1 MFIRSRGFTVI
12 ELLIVIVVLGVL
24 TSVIIASYNNASRRA
39 YTSSLQL
46 DVTAMDK
53 AQKTYMTLTGTAPLS
68 YNSDGSANDV
78 LVFAPNRGNTIVVKL
93 LADNQYC
100 IYGYNPAS
108 LYPTP
113 AKPLVRSS
121 SGATCGPLT
130 ETEIKD
136 PSSVYST
143 VAIIGQRLE
152 AFKDQHGEYPQVRE
166 LSDIG
171 LVIKPNNDTANQQQ
185 LYCRNQTKA
194 IYLQVDRENN
204 VVYVYDTATKQI
216 QEPVDLGKLSLDGI
230 CEQFN
235 ITPSTPGYESTG
247 VKNPDI

>member
-1 MFIRSRGFTVI
+1 MLIRSRGFTVI
-12 ELLIVIVVLGVL
+12 ELLIVVVVLGIL
-24 TSVIIASYNNASRRA
+24 TSAVIVSYNNVSRRA
-39 YTSSLQL
+39 NTSSLQL
-46 DVTAMDK
+46 DVAAMDK
-53 AQKTYMTLTGTAPLS
+53 AQKTYMTLTGAAPLS

-100 IYGYNPAS
+100 VYGYNPAS

-113 AKPLVRSS
+113 ATPLVRSS
-121 SGATCGPLT
+121 SGATCSALT
-130 ETEIKD
+130 ESEVKD

-152 AFKDQHGEYPQVRE
+152 AFKAQHGEYPQVRE
-166 LSDIG
+166 LNDIG
-171 LVIKPNNDTANQQQ
+171 LVIKPNSDTANQQQ

-194 IYLQVDRENN
+194 IYLQIDRENN

-216 QEPVDLGKLSLDGI
+216 HEPVDLDKLSLENI
-230 CEQFN
+230 CEQFS
-235 ITPSTPGYESTG
+235 IAPSTPGYESTG